1 MEMYR
6 KEFPSATVLPKMHI
20 LEDHVI
26 PWMRRW
32 HMGAG
37 LMGEQGAESIHA
49 HISKLETQYQGIVNP
64 LDRLRY
70 IVQEYNIKSA
80 PGLNSLR
87 PAPRKRKRSREE
99 AN

>member
-1 MEMYR
+1 MEHYR
-6 KEFPSATVLPKMHI
+6 EEFPTATILHI
-20 LEDHVI
+20 LEDHVV

-32 HMGAG
+32 QMGAG

-49 HISKLETQYQGIVNP
+49 HISKQYHGIVNP
-64 LDRLRY
+64 LERLRY
-70 IVQEYNIKSA
+70 IVQEYNIESA

-87 PAPRKRKRSREE
+87 PAARKRKRPSEEE